1 MIYTI
6 NAFICNISIENVN
19 LKLPSEIPLQYLD
32 ITIGGYA
39 VLLSLPFNNVED
51 GGGVVIK

>member
-19 LKLPSEIPLQYLD
+19 LKLPSEIPLQYVD

-39 VLLSLPFNNVED
+39 VLLSLSINNIEGD
-51 GGGVVIK
+51 GGAVIK

>member
-6 NAFICNISIENVN
+6 NAFICIISIENGN
-19 LKLPSEIPLQYLD
+19 LKLPSEIPSRYLD

-39 VLLSLPFNNVED
+39 DLLSLPFNNVE
-51 GGGVVIK
+51 GGGGAVIK